1 MTTIRD
7 LETPALLVDLD
18 RLEANIRRV
27 AGYCAEHGL
36 RLRPHTKTH
45 KTPEIGRMQLDG
57 GAAGL
62 TAAKV
67 GEAEVMAASGAADML
82 VAYPVLGESKWR
94 RLIEVARKINLTTG
108 LDNAP
113 AARGLARH
121 AAAAGVEIG
130 VLVEADV
137 GMGRCGL
144 APGGGLVDLAREV
157 AGMRGLRLDGLM
169 FYPGHVNPA
178 APGGEAA
185 FEKVG
190 QDLETIYA
198 DFRRAGLPLRVVSGG
213 STPTL
218 FRSHRL
224 PGLTEIRPG
233 TYVFNDCMQV
243 AAGACS
249 WEQCAASVMAT
260 VVSTP
265 RDGAAIIDGGS
276 KTFSS
281 DPARPA
287 ESGLYGRVIDD
298 PAVRFHR
305 MSEEHGF
312 LDLRGAG
319 MQIRIG
325 DRLRIIPN
333 HVCTAVNMHESI
345 YGVRGEAVETIWKVA
360 ARGKLQ

>member
-18 RLEANIRRV
+18 RLEANLART
-27 AGYCAEHGL
+27 ADYCAEHGL
-36 RLRPHTKTH
+36 RLRPHAKTH
-45 KTPEIGRMQLDG
+45 KTPDIGRMQLDR

-62 TAAKV
+62 TVAKV
-67 GEAEVMAASGAADML
+67 GEAEVMAASGTPDML

-94 RLIEVARKINLTTG
+94 RLLEVAQRTALTVA

-113 AARGLARH
+113 AARGLSRH
-121 AAAAGVEIG
+121 AAAGGVAIG
-130 VLVEADV
+130 ILVEADV

-144 APGGGLVDLAREV
+144 APGGGLVDLAREI
-157 AGMRGLRLDGLM
+157 AGMPGLRLDGLM
-169 FYPGHVNPA
+169 FYPGHVNLA

-185 FEKVG
+185 FEKIG
-190 QDLETIYA
+190 RDLERIYD
-198 DFRRAGLPLRVVSGG
+198 DFRRAGLPLNTVSGG

-218 FRSHRL
+218 FHSHRL

-243 AAGACS
+243 AMGACE
-249 WEQCAASVMAT
+249 WAQCAASVMTT

-265 RDGAAIIDGGS
+265 REGAAIVDGGS

-287 ESGLYGRVIDD
+287 GSGLYGRVTDD
-298 PAVRFHR
+298 PAAGFYK

-312 LDLRGAG
+312 LDVREAETK
-319 MQIRIG
+319 IRIG

-333 HVCTAVNMHESI
+333 HICTAVNMHERI
-345 YGVRGEAVETIWKVA
+345 YGVRGEAVEKVWKVEG
-360 ARGKLQ
+360 RGKLQ